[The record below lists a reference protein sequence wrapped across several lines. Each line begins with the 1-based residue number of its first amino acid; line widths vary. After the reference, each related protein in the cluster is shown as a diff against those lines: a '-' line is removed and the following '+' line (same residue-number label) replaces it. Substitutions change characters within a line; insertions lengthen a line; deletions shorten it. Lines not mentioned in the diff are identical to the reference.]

1 MNIEDLEEKYK
12 DELKVLREMP
22 QEVSDLNMCLL
33 LKNFIAT
40 TIMPL
45 TGDSEVLDKFME
57 LLAVD
62 MDSLGYSLV
71 KQPAGEVPDSDEDQT
86 EEDSIASDE
95 AVNADENAQPDASI
109 GTIG

>member
-1 MNIEDLEEKYK
+1 MNVEQLEEKYK
-12 DELKVLREMP
+12 DELEVLREMP

-33 LKNFIAT
+33 LKNFIGT

-45 TGDSEVLDKFME
+45 TGDPEVLDKFME

-71 KQPAGEVPDSDEDQT
+71 KQPSADIPDSDDGQT
-86 EEDSIASDE
+86 EKDSIASDE
-95 AVNADENAQPDASI
+95 AVNADPNVESGAPTD
-109 GTIG
+109 